1 MWQAGLMT
9 ALTIV
14 FWGTSIWL
22 FVHRKRPD
30 RLNMILPLT
39 RRQRQGRLHP
49 LFAETRDVL
58 ALSGLFFLIGL
69 LTMLVLAAL

>member
-1 MWQAGLMT
+1 MWQAVLMT
-9 ALTIV
+9 VLTIA

-30 RLNMILPLT
+30 QISMILPLT
-39 RRQRQGRLHP
+39 RRQRQSRLHP